1 MIRLSQVAEAA
12 VEVVEVVEAAEAEV
26 AVAVAEVIAFR
37 GYSFRLE
44 YDEIFLTNFVK
55 SYSISFGNTKRQT

>member
-1 MIRLSQVAEAA
+1 M
-12 VEVVEVVEAAEAEV
+12 VEAAEAEV

-55 SYSISFGNTKRQT
+55 SYSISFGNTKKANLRKLKDAKLEV